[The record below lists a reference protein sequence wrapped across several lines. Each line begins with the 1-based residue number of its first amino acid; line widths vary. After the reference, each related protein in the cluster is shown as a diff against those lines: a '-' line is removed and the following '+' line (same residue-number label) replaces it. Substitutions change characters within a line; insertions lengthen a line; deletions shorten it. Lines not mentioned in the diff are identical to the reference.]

1 MLIVGFVNFKSSYL
15 VFRTH
20 EKFFLIKFRKQI
32 KLMNTKFDTQILTI
46 YINFISAGKVTEKHP
61 SALVKF
67 NEVSITEAIEE
78 NSTTS
83 YCSRG
88 RRASIKDRLP
98 TPLPSP
104 QESIE
109 SVGEAE
115 DNEEDSSPG
124 IQQDTN
130 KDLEGVTVK
139 DRKENISTVDLSL
152 IHI

>member
-1 MLIVGFVNFKSSYL
+1 M
-15 VFRTH
+15 
-20 EKFFLIKFRKQI
+20 
-32 KLMNTKFDTQILTI
+32 TI
-46 YINFISAGKVTEKHP
+46 YIIFICAGKITEKHP

-83 YCSRG
+83 YSSRG

-104 QESIE
+104 QESSE

-115 DNEEDSSPG
+115 DNEEGSSPG

-130 KDLEGVTVK
+130 EDLEGVTDK
-139 DRKENISTVDLSL
+139 GDKENILSL